1 VKRSNRLLILL
12 GLIVAI
18 SGAVAAAVVA
28 NGSGGGGT
36 GTPNGPGVTTSP
48 TPTPEPTVQV
58 VVAKQ
63 DIHAGDTITAAMVT
77 LKPMTLSER
86 DALGGGTFASV
97 DQVVGRIAGS
107 DISNGKAIVDNQ
119 DFVTNGGASIEGADL
134 APSIAR
140 GMDAVSMEVDQVTGV
155 GTLLV
160 PGDHVDI
167 VLSVYVDQLAIT
179 GVKAGT
185 TTVLNIPGSPQVTTK
200 MVIRNRRVLA
210 TLLAPAGADAQA
222 TPATSEAPSVT
233 PSPSAPLV
241 QFNQRH
247 MLVIVEVMPEEA
259 EMINWAQRA
268 EQQTPRNYIDLS
280 LALRSRA
287 DDAAQASHTDTGG
300 ITYYQLVQNY
310 GVLPPNPLAEIP
322 AKLGLVIQW

>member
-28 NGSGGGGT
+28 NGSGGGT
-36 GTPNGPGVTTSP
+36 TSNGPSPTTSP

-63 DIHAGDTITAAMVT
+63 DIHAGDTITAAMLT
-77 LKPMTLSER
+77 LKSMTLSER

-107 DISNGKAIVDNQ
+107 DISNGKAIVDSR
-119 DFVTNGGASIEGADL
+119 DFVTNGGAAVEGADL
-134 APSIAR
+134 AASIAQ

-167 VLSVYVDQLAIT
+167 ILSVYVDQLAIT
-179 GVKAGT
+179 GIKAGT
-185 TTVLNIPGSPQVTTK
+185 QTVLNFPGSPQVTTK

-210 TLLAPAGADAQA
+210 TLLAPTTPEATAAAVNTQA
-222 TPATSEAPSVT
+222 PLLTPA
-233 PSPSAPLV
+233 PSAPLV

-247 MLVIVEVMPEEA
+247 MLVVVEVMPEEA
-259 EMINWAQRA
+259 EIINWAQRA
-268 EQQTPRNYIDLS
+268 EVTAARNYIDLS
-280 LALRSRA
+280 VALRSRL
-287 DDAAQASHTDTGG
+287 DDAAKASHTDTGG

-310 GVLPPNPLAEIP
+310 GVLPPDPRAVIP

>member
-36 GTPNGPGVTTSP
+36 GTPNGPAETAVP

-63 DIHAGDTITAAMVT
+63 DIHAGDTITASMLT
-77 LKPMTLSER
+77 LKPMTISER
-86 DALGGGTFASV
+86 DALGGGTYGSV
-97 DQVVGRIAGS
+97 DQVVGTVAGS
-107 DISNGKAIVDNQ
+107 DIANGRAIVSTR
-119 DFVTNGGASIEGADL
+119 DFVSSGGSAIQGKDL
-134 APSIAR
+134 SPSVAQ
-140 GMDAVSMEVDQVTGV
+140 GMVGVSMEVDQTTGV

-167 VLSVYVDQLAIT
+167 ILSTYVAQLAIS
-179 GVKAGT
+179 GAKAGT
-185 TTVLNIPGSPQVTTK
+185 TTTLTIPGTNEVTTK
-200 MVIRNRRVLA
+200 MVIRNRRVIA
-210 TLLAPAGADAQA
+210 TLLPPVQ
-222 TPATSEAPSVT
+222 PATGAAANPSNPVEIT
-233 PSPSAPLV
+233 PTPTIPIV
-241 QFNQRH
+241 QFDQHH

-259 EMINWAQRA
+259 EVINWAQRT
-268 EQQTPRNYIDLS
+268 EITTPRNYIDLS
-280 LALRSRA
+280 IALRSRA
-287 DDAAQASHTDTGG
+287 DDEVKASHADTGG
-300 ITYYQLVQNY
+300 ITYYQLIQNY
-310 GVLPPNPLAEIP
+310 GVLPPNPLAQIP

>member
-1 VKRSNRLLILL
+1 MKRSNRLLILL

-28 NGSGGGGT
+28 NGSGGGT
-36 GTPNGPGVTTSP
+36 TSNGPNPTTSP

-63 DIHAGDTITAAMVT
+63 DIHAGDTITAAMLT
-77 LKPMTLSER
+77 LKSMTLSER

-107 DISNGKAIVDNQ
+107 DISNGKAIVDSR
-119 DFVTNGGASIEGADL
+119 DFVTNGGAAVEGADL
-134 APSIAR
+134 AGSIAQ

-167 VLSVYVDQLAIT
+167 ILSVYVDQLAIT

-185 TTVLNIPGSPQVTTK
+185 TTVLNFPASPQVTTK

-210 TLLAPAGADAQA
+210 TLLAPAAPEGAAVTNTA
-222 TPATSEAPSVT
+222 APLVTPA
-233 PSPSAPLV
+233 PSAPLV

-247 MLVIVEVMPEEA
+247 MLVVVEVMPEEA
-259 EMINWAQRA
+259 EVINWAQRA
-268 EQQTPRNYIDLS
+268 ELTAARNYIDLS
-280 LALRSRA
+280 VALRSRL
-287 DDAAQASHTDTGG
+287 DDAAKASHTDTGG

-310 GVLPPNPLAEIP
+310 GVLPPDPRAVIP